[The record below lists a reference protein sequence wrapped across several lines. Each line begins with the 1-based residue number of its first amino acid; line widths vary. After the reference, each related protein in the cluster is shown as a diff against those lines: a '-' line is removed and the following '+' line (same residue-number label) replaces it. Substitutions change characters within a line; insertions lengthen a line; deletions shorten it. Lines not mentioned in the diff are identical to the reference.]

1 MPDASTLA
9 RWHACPASF
18 IEECLINSE
27 TGPPFVLLPAER
39 EFLKHALTTGPDGRL
54 LYPELVY
61 SCPTKSGKTTF
72 AAIILLTIVLLYG
85 GKHAEGY
92 IASNDYE
99 QSVGRVFEACRRIAE
114 ASPLLREAR
123 ITADR
128 IVFPSTGATIAA
140 LTSNAASAAGCAP
153 TIAVFDELWG
163 FTTERA
169 RRLFDELVHV
179 PTRKVSCRLTV
190 SYAGYSGESQLL
202 EQLYNRGLQQ
212 PLVGDDLRAG
222 DGMLCYWSHLPVA
235 AWQTPAWV
243 EQMKRSL
250 RPAQYARMIE
260 NRWVAPAEASFVD
273 VARWDACTTA
283 VGPAPAD
290 KALPVYVGVDASA
303 KLDAT
308 AIAAVTYD
316 RVAKR
321 CRLVAHRLFVPTA
334 GEAIDFAAVEE
345 ALLGLHRRFAV
356 RVISYD
362 PWAFVSSAQ
371 RLRMRGL
378 PMCEVAQTPANLT
391 SASAALYEL
400 IVNGDLVVYPDG
412 GLRAAIASATT
423 VEGPRGMRI
432 AKVTRNA
439 RIDLAVALAL
449 AVHAALEDQARP
461 RGWLEVSGW
470 ESDAEEEQPM
480 ADKWESPSDR
490 RQREMLARVRAPIAG
505 MPVDLLLQ
513 QLGLSARQQ
522 RMVDRAVETVPMP
535 MRSFFLRDF
544 ADRLAAS
551 PADGAVDAALNIA
564 LDRMRREAMA

>member
-1 MPDASTLA
+1 MPAASTLA

-18 IEECLINSE
+18 VEECLISE
-27 TGPPFVLLPAER
+27 TGKPFELLSAER

-61 SCPTKSGKTTF
+61 SCPKKSGKTTF
-72 AAIILLTIVLLYG
+72 AALLLLTIVLLYG

-99 QSVGRVFEACRRIAE
+99 QSVGRVFEACRRIVE
-114 ASPLLREAR
+114 ASPLLREAK

-128 IVFPSTGATIAA
+128 IVFPSTNATIVA
-140 LTSNAASAAGCAP
+140 LTSSAASAAGCAP

-163 FTTERA
+163 FTTERS
-169 RRLFDELVHV
+169 RRLFDELVPV

-190 SYAGYSGESQLL
+190 SYAGYSGESALL
-202 EQLYNRGLQQ
+202 ESLYNRGMQQ
-212 PLVGDDLRAG
+212 PEVGPDLRAG

-235 AWQTPAWV
+235 FWQTPEWV
-243 EQMKRSL
+243 EQMRRSL
-250 RPAQYARMIE
+250 RPQQFERMIC
-260 NRWVAPAEASFVD
+260 NRWVASAEASFVD

-283 VGPAPAD
+283 AGPAPAD

-308 AIAAVTYD
+308 AIVAVTYD

-334 GEAIDFAAVEE
+334 GEAIDFASVEE
-345 ALLGLHRRFAV
+345 ALLDLHRRFAV

-378 PMCEVAQTPANLT
+378 PMRETAQTPANLT
-391 SASAALYEL
+391 SASAALHEL
-400 IVNGDLVVYPDG
+400 IVSGHLVAYPDRDM
-412 GLRAAIASATT
+412 RAAIASATT

-432 AKVTRNA
+432 AKMTRNA

-449 AVHAALEDQARP
+449 AVHAALDDQARP

-470 ESDAEEEQPM
+470 ESDAEEEKPSGQSR
-480 ADKWESPSDR
+480 ADPQAVQSWCE
-490 RQREMLARVRAPIAG
+490 AIRAYG
-505 MPVDLLLQ
+505 
-513 QLGLSARQQ
+513 
-522 RMVDRAVETVPMP
+522 
-535 MRSFFLRDF
+535 
-544 ADRLAAS
+544 
-551 PADGAVDAALNIA
+551 
-564 LDRMRREAMA
+564 